1 MLAFKLKQHKIDNL
15 VVFRLK
21 LFMFLGLYEKKSEFP
36 CRPGMLFKI
45 SQIGFPG
52 GSGSKESACNG
63 GDQVGSLGWEDPLKE
78 MALHSS
84 ILAWRIQWAEKSGRL
99 QSMGSLRVGH
109 D

>member
-1 MLAFKLKQHKIDNL
+1 
-15 VVFRLK
+15 
-21 LFMFLGLYEKKSEFP
+21 MFLGLYEKKSEFP
-36 CRPGMLFKI
+36 CGPGLLFKI

-78 MALHSS
+78 MASNSS

-109 D
+109 N